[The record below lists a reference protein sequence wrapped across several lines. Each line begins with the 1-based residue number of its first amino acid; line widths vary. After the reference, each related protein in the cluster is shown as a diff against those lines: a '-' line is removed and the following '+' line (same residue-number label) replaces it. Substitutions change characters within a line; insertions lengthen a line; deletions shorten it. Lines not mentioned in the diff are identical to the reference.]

1 MKKKTL
7 VSVIAVVM
15 AFLLVMSLMLSA
27 MGSMGALASD
37 SGSGSSSSSGSDY
50 QSQIDEI
57 EKQKEELQSQR
68 EDMEANLSS
77 LMAERETA
85 LEQKALLDEQNQY
98 AQEEIELINEPIS
111 LYNNL
116 LEEKSAE
123 LEDAQAAESEQYDL
137 YCKRVRAMEEN
148 GSYTYLDMIFN
159 CGSIGELLSAMDDIS
174 EIMKA
179 DQRLFE
185 QYKTARENTEKVLG
199 EYEDTLSGLNDK
211 QSELET
217 RRAELER
224 KIEEA
229 TALIADLDE
238 DIEQAQQE
246 YLANEAAEQALN
258 DQMNQIAWEM
268 WQQEQAQQEQE
279 QNQGGNT
286 TSGDSGTDEGS
297 TGGSDIGSA
306 ATGTYVWPCPSSTY
320 ITSRYGNRIHP
331 IFGTERFHSGIDIS
345 ANTGAT
351 VIAAD
356 GGTVTVADY
365 SSSYGNYVM
374 IYHSNGTYTLYAHMS
389 SLAVSAGQTVSQGQ
403 TIGYVGSTGWAN
415 GPHLHFEIRN
425 ASGNTEDPTAYFSGL
440 TYAADA

>member
-98 AQEEIELINEPIS
+98 AQEEIELINEQIS

-224 KIEEA
+224 QIEEA

-268 WQQEQAQQEQE
+268 WQQEQAQKEE
-279 QNQGGNT
+279 ENNNNNT
-286 TSGDSGTDEGS
+286 GDSGS
-297 TGGSDIGSA
+297 TGGNSGTGGDSGSA
-306 ATGTYVWPCPSSTY
+306 ATGTYIWPCPSSTY

-331 IFGTERFHSGIDIS
+331 IFGTERFHSGIDIG
-345 ANTGAT
+345 ANEGAT
-351 VIAAD
+351 VLAAD
-356 GGTVTVADY
+356 GGTVTVATY

-374 IYHSNGTYTLYAHMS
+374 IYHTNGTYTLYAHMS
-389 SLAVSAGQTVSQGQ
+389 SLAVSAGQTVTQGQ
-403 TIGYVGSTGWAN
+403 TIGYVGSTGWSN

-425 ASGNTEDPTAYFSGL
+425 ANGGTEDPTAYFSGL
-440 TYAADA
+440 SYSADA